1 MVADGFPFAS
11 LVSVTVRETVSVA
24 RVGEAVPEGNTV
36 PDGDML
42 AEMHWLGV
50 KEVRRRE
57 AKGVGDPVME
67 RVHVVLEERVPTREA
82 LGAGVKEGDR
92 VVETLEEE
100 EAQLEGVGVAPELLL
115 RLGLAEGVG
124 VRVMEALAVG
134 QKLPVR
140 LPPRV
145 LDTVPLAVPEPL
157 DCREALTLSVPDREE
172 LSEVLGVVLADRV
185 LDFVGLAEAVEGR
198 VEVTVGVWD
207 RLMVAVTE

>member
-50 KEVRRRE
+50 KEVSRRE
-57 AKGVGDPVME
+57 AKGVGDPVLE
-67 RVHVVLEERVPTREA
+67 RVRVVLEERVPTREE

-92 VVETLEEE
+92 VVEMLEEE

-145 LDTVPLAVPEPL
+145 FDTVPLAVPEAL
-157 DCREALTLSVPDREE
+157 DCREALTLSVPDKEE

-185 LDFVGLAEAVEGR
+185 LEFVGRAEAEEDR
-198 VEVTVGVWD
+198 VEVTVGVCD